1 MEFRRAVAVTLRSRR
16 FWTWQIAGAFIYAA
30 PVAVRFA
37 TSSNTLPILSL
48 LATPW
53 IDHYVPGNLVEKILV
68 GAFFPGGA
76 GAIAGEILISNR
88 TGSALAGR
96 RKYLARLFGALAYA
110 AVWTAF
116 QFWGNLQNITGPY
129 GGNIFEYPTVYPLN
143 FLIASL
149 AIFTPTVLHLIKLGA
164 VRVRRRFAGKSGE
177 SKN

>member
-1 MEFRRAVAVTLRSRR
+1 MDWRRALSSTLRSRR
-16 FWTWQIAGAFIYAA
+16 FWTWQLAGAVIYAI

-53 IDHYVPGNLVEKILV
+53 IDHYIPGNLVEKILV

-76 GAIAGEILISNR
+76 GAVAGEILFSNHS
-88 TGSALAGR
+88 GFALAGK
-96 RKYLARLFGALAYA
+96 RKYGARLAGALTWA
-110 AVWTAF
+110 AAWTVF

-143 FLIASL
+143 FLIAAL
-149 AIFTPTVLHLIKLGA
+149 AIFTPTVVYYVKSKLQRLA
-164 VRVRRRFAGKSGE
+164 AKT
-177 SKN
+177 

>member
-1 MEFRRAVAVTLRSRR
+1 MDWRRAVVGTLRSRS
-16 FWTWQIAGAFIYAA
+16 FWKWQIAGATIYAI

-37 TSSNTLPILSL
+37 TGSNTLPILSL

-76 GAIAGEILISNR
+76 GAVAGEVLISNR
-88 TGSALAGR
+88 TGSALEGR
-96 RKYLARLFGALAYA
+96 RLYGARLFGALAYGA
-110 AVWTAF
+110 AWTAF
-116 QFWGNLQNITGPY
+116 QFLGNLQNILGPY

-143 FLIASL
+143 LLIAAF
-149 AIFTPTVLHLIKLGA
+149 AIFTPTVLHLIKLGTT
-164 VRVRRRFAGKSGE
+164 RVRRKLVGKSVE